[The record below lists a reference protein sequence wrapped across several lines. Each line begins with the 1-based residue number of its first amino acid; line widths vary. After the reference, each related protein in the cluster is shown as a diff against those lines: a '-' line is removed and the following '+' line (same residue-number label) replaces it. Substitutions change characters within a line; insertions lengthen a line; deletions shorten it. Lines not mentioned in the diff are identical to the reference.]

1 MEIIQ
6 TLAIALALAVD
17 AAVFAFSYGLT
28 QTHDRFKSAFRLAL
42 CTGFFQGLMPLIGY
56 RGGSRVSEW
65 VGAWDHWIV
74 FFTFGWLG
82 ISIIMKSFHGEEE
95 KIDTKTLGV
104 KALLMVGIA
113 TSIDALA
120 VGVCLALDSLGCI
133 AVTAYHL
140 SGIICTI
147 AGVTFVCTLCG
158 FYASLIFKKLPV
170 HRLEQA
176 AGLILI
182 ALGSHTLYVHMMGG
196 A

>member
-28 QTHDRFKSAFRLAL
+28 QTHNRLKSAFQLAL

-82 ISIIMKSFHGEEE
+82 ISIIIKSLQQEEE
-95 KIDTKTLGV
+95 KLTTKTLSFR
-104 KALLMVGIA
+104 ALLMVGIA

-120 VGVCLALDSLGCI
+120 VGVCFALNSFGSI
-133 AVTAYHL
+133 TITTYRL

-147 AGVTFVCTLCG
+147 ACVTFACTLCG
-158 FYASLIFKKLPV
+158 FYASLIFKKLPI

-182 ALGSHTLYVHMMGG
+182 ALGSHTLYTHMSG
-196 A
+196 AA